1 MVWIC
6 HVSVRF
12 DSNTPREPPHTLLT
26 AFLRSAQCAGVEE
39 RASARES
46 AADIALNFAAGAI
59 SRPAMAGTA
68 RGTDLETVD
77 PEVESGRVRILE
89 RCSATFVRRDLC
101 ESGAKKSPLEGLTVP
116 P

>member
-1 MVWIC
+1 MPVVWIC

-68 RGTDLETVD
+68 RGGPILRLWTQRSRVGALE
-77 PEVESGRVRILE
+77 
-89 RCSATFVRRDLC
+89 F
-101 ESGAKKSPLEGLTVP
+101 
-116 P
+116 